1 MRFFS
6 DNPSVRNAMNK
17 TWIYFWGFI
26 ITLAALLLSGLFL
39 ATNFG
44 IPVLFPVSIFTSIVV
59 TAAIFLLLAER
70 WFAYWLPRVTD
81 PAELFQRT
89 LRYKMIFFSRA
100 KKIAS
105 RAGVDISK
113 RHCQQRDLPPLEP
126 HKKVSLTRDSITI
139 IETSFLLTGVT
150 NFYFTPRRYGPGN
163 MSLNIRTKDKQVY
176 RFPLSIRR
184 PYGLEYEIDK
194 YLTNAHNGFV
204 DPDECKVEY
213 W

>member
-1 MRFFS
+1 
-6 DNPSVRNAMNK
+6 MNK

-26 ITLAALLLSGLFL
+26 ITLTVLLVSGLFL
-39 ATNFG
+39 TINSG
-44 IPVLFPVSIFTSIVV
+44 IPVLFPVSIFSSILI
-59 TAAIFLLLAER
+59 TAAIFLYLAER
-70 WFAYWLPRVTD
+70 WFVFWLPRVTD
-81 PAELFQRT
+81 PAELFQRS

-113 RHCQQRDLPPLEP
+113 RHCQHQDLPPLQP
-126 HKKVSLTRDSITI
+126 HKKVSLTKDSITI
-139 IETSFLLTGVT
+139 KDTSFLLAEVA

-163 MSLNIRTKDKQVY
+163 MSLNICTKQAQVY
-176 RFPLSIRR
+176 RFPLTIRR

-194 YLTNAHNGFV
+194 YLTNAHNGFIN
-204 DPDECKVEY
+204 PDECKVEY